1 MNNYYDILGVS
12 KDSTAE
18 EIKKVYRKLS
28 KEHHPDRGGDE
39 NRFKEISEAYTIL
52 GDSQKRAQYDNSL
65 NNPFSGGSFDP
76 NDLFNNFFNQGR
88 QRQRQQ
94 SGEDLSITIQVSLE
108 EIHTGGTKKIRYQRR
123 IIDKRQRPLVC
134 TTCNGTGTVSLMG
147 PFRTKCSSC
156 NGKGRIYATQTV
168 NQNLSFDIPRG
179 VNNGEK
185 IFYAGFGNETLSGP
199 GNLFVNITQKPHPI
213 FTREGNNLLITKEI
227 PFPILIIGGE
237 MKVQTLTGMIKVKI
251 SENTKPMDRLRIAGK
266 GLNYEN
272 GVGDLIIILKPITPT
287 KINDEEKS
295 LLEKLKESENF
306 NNIK

>member
-1 MNNYYDILGVS
+1 MNKILDNALNS
-12 KDSTAE
+12 
-18 EIKKVYRKLS
+18 
-28 KEHHPDRGGDE
+28 E
-39 NRFKEISEAYTIL
+39 NL
-52 GDSQKRAQYDNSL
+52 
-65 NNPFSGGSFDP
+65 P
-76 NDLFNNFFNQGR
+76 NL
-88 QRQRQQ
+88 
-94 SGEDLSITIQVSLE
+94 L
-108 EIHTGGTKKIRYQRR
+108 
-123 IIDKRQRPLVC
+123 
-134 TTCNGTGTVSLMG
+134 
-147 PFRTKCSSC
+147 
-156 NGKGRIYATQTV
+156 IY
-168 NQNLSFDIPRG
+168 PKH
-179 VNNGEK
+179 GEK

>member
-1 MNNYYDILGVS
+1 MNNYYDILGIN

-52 GDSQKRAQYDNSL
+52 GDKQKRTEYDNSL

-76 NDLFNNFFNQGR
+76 NDLFNSFFKQG
-88 QRQRQQ
+88 RQRQQ

-108 EIHTGGTKKIRYQRR
+108 EINTGGTKKIRYQRR
-123 IIDKRQRPLVC
+123 VIDRRQQPAVC
-134 TTCNGTGTVSLMG
+134 RTCNGAGTVSLMG
-147 PFRTKCSSC
+147 PFRTKCNAC
-156 NGKGRIYATQTV
+156 NGKGRIYVTNRL
-168 NQNLSFDIPRG
+168 NQEISFDIPKG
-179 VNNGEK
+179 VNDGER
-185 IFYAGFGNETLSGP
+185 IFYAGHGNETLTGR
-199 GNLFVNITQKPHPI
+199 GNLFINIVQKPHPI
-213 FTREGNNLLITKEI
+213 FTREGNNLLITKEV
-227 PFPILIIGGE
+227 PFPYLIIGGSME
-237 MKVQTLTGMIKVKI
+237 VQTLTGRIKVKI
-251 SENTKPMDRLRIAGK
+251 ADNTKPMERLRIAGK

-272 GVGDLIIILKPITPT
+272 GVGDLIIILKPITPN
-287 KINDEEKS
+287 KINNEEKS